1 MAASAAAAGSCPSFC
16 PSFAVVCSF
25 LERYG
30 AALNLPEL
38 TFPQLEGYL
47 LETSTVPQV
56 LVDLHVKLLRKIGKF
71 VSVDKW
77 EKYLIKV
84 CQEFNS
90 TWAWELEKKGYLE
103 MTVECKTGI
112 LKYLCEC
119 QFDDNIKFKAAINE
133 EDPDKMRLQPIGRD
147 KDGLM
152 YWYQLD
158 QDHNI
163 RVYVEEQDD
172 LDGSSWKC
180 IVRTRN
186 DLMETLAQLKT
197 QLDPSLV
204 TKKELEEGSTST
216 SPNPEDEEQKKE
228 ELEGNAI
235 KTEDPVDTK
244 SEDEHGNLT
253 KDTGCFT
260 SPDSQSEGKSPVK
273 DSKEVTTD
281 NEAVPME
288 CTENGKKMEVLNETE
303 NNEEKPIIDNKV
315 KTITGAIKEEPKA
328 ELKQDKCADPL
339 TVIEKPEVPT
349 KTESPMEAK
358 IKMAED
364 GQKAVKSDQ
373 QAKIPLKKREMK
385 LSDDFDSNNGA
396 SIPIRNASPT
406 PAKNLPK
413 EDGEAQ
419 EELTSSSSLGES
431 LKETEHSPVNTEVRT
446 PAENGNGS
454 EAKGEVLDRSSHRA
468 QLKGE
473 VDHAVSEEETGMSGD
488 ITAAATELNKGVEKD
503 KNEKEEEDRKEKKK
517 AVDDT
522 DKTTEL
528 GKDNEEVKKSEEKKT
543 KLMEGEKDKE
553 NVDEEKERNKS
564 LEDKEKKKS
573 AEEEEDGK
581 NTNECNIEEEE
592 EHKEKKQVVEEVE
605 GKKKEEEKKEITK
618 AELVKSVSDQ
628 PAKSTGMK
636 GSMAA
641 LEDSPSEKAEKSCA
655 SLASA
660 VKERSNDEQNVVE
673 LESSAL
679 TSVEDKEGLR
689 EKGEVSSEQQEM
701 DADKLQKD
709 TKKPSELSLMDCSKP
724 SVEEPAV
731 LDNQAE
737 KKVVEDGTEE
747 DPDSKTT
754 EEESMVL
761 KKKEERG
768 KERQSSRKKVA
779 SPEVEKVDE
788 KAEYIEKEVVGSEE
802 MRKTEDIETSL
813 KGLEDESKQEGG
825 VDAET
830 VDENKDVEEDLETSK
845 LTTRASKE
853 SVRKKGR
860 VHGHQKKGTAKRD
873 EDVQPK
879 LPPPVHPRKAE
890 IQKEERKPD
899 SESDNAEGRSL
910 RRSPRIC
917 RPSAKLAEI
926 QDMKME
932 KKQASLLAEHEK
944 KDSNDEEEV
953 KPVQKKRQE
962 TPAES
967 DNQPKSTK
975 GRRQRRARWSNIR
988 RRKIKD
994 SSEEDEE
1001 EDEEYEE
1008 VDDDNS
1014 DEDYKV
1020 ENDRKRRNRNRNR
1033 NDSETSSSSDG
1044 LPPNE
1049 DPCKHCGLPNHP
1061 ELILLCDSC
1070 DSGYHT
1076 ACLRPPLMIIPDGEW
1091 FCPPCQHK
1099 QLCDKLEE
1107 ELQKLDAAL
1116 KKKERAVRRKERL
1129 VYVGISVE
1137 NIIPPPQVEVQEEK
1151 VIEEEE
1157 EEEEEEEKEKPKSWN
1172 FGRRSRR
1179 RRKHI
1184 SYRFDEFDEAIEEAI
1199 EEDIKEA
1206 EGGGTGRGKDM
1217 ANITGHRGKDISTIM
1232 KEEGKEN
1239 GQPPRLKPAARK
1251 RKRRRLNDLDSDS
1264 APEEEES
1271 EEEFR
1276 LSESSEEEEFAVSD
1290 NYVESDAEVNSFNDS
1305 DFGSSG
1311 DGPCLNVWSKKQKKS
1326 SLTRA
1331 TRQRKPHRKR
1341 GYSDDEEVEETEED
1355 EEEEEM
1361 VTEESSDFSD
1371 SELDLRRRRSSRSLK
1386 KQVNYC
1392 ETSDSDGSQA
1402 ATNRD
1407 KQKST
1412 HRRRLS
1418 SSDSEG
1424 SFCLDDDEEEKDKKR
1439 RARRDTFA
1447 ERDFRQRRRLLT
1459 LKRRRA
1465 SEEDDDDDS
1474 DESEEEERPVRKR
1487 LNRIDSDEEEEEE
1500 QAKSLMGREDEGL
1513 RKAHRMASEEEES
1526 PLDYNLVELPSANGQ
1541 SPMKGLEGFISSRPG
1556 GLQGGPK
1563 FSGVSAASLAP
1574 NGLVSQEMA
1583 PQDEEEDDLLGV
1595 TDLVDY
1601 VCNSEQL

>member
-1 MAASAAAAGSCPSFC
+1 MVWNTYPAS
-16 PSFAVVCSF
+16 
-25 LERYG
+25 
-30 AALNLPEL
+30 
-38 TFPQLEGYL
+38 PQSSLCR
-47 LETSTVPQV
+47 STIYAQSHV

-244 SEDEHGNLT
+244 PEDEHGNLT

-273 DSKEVTTD
+273 EEKDLKEVTTG

-288 CTENGKKMEVLNETE
+288 CTENGKKMEAVTETE
-303 NNEEKPIIDNKV
+303 NNEEKPIIDNEV
-315 KTITGAIKEEPKA
+315 KTITSAIKEEPKA

-396 SIPIRNASPT
+396 SIPIRNASLT

-446 PAENGNGS
+446 PTENGNGS
-454 EAKGEVLDRSSHRA
+454 EAKGEVLDHSSHRA

-473 VDHAVSEEETGMSGD
+473 VDHTVSEEETGMSGG
-488 ITAAATELNKGVEKD
+488 ITAAATERNKGEVKKD

-517 AVDDT
+517 VVDDT
-522 DKTTEL
+522 DKTTESV
-528 GKDNEEVKKSEEKKT
+528 KDNEEVKKSEEKKT
-543 KLMEGEKDKE
+543 KSMEGEKDKE
-553 NVDEEKERNKS
+553 NVEEEKERNKS

-573 AEEEEDGK
+573 AEEEEDRK
-581 NTNECNIEEEE
+581 NTN
-592 EHKEKKQVVEEVE
+592 
-605 GKKKEEEKKEITK
+605 
-618 AELVKSVSDQ
+618 D
-628 PAKSTGMK
+628 
-636 GSMAA
+636 
-641 LEDSPSEKAEKSCA
+641 
-655 SLASA
+655 
-660 VKERSNDEQNVVE
+660 
-673 LESSAL
+673 
-679 TSVEDKEGLR
+679 
-689 EKGEVSSEQQEM
+689 
-701 DADKLQKD
+701 
-709 TKKPSELSLMDCSKP
+709 KPSE
-724 SVEEPAV
+724 EEPAV
-731 LDNQAE
+731 LDTQAE

-768 KERQSSRKKVA
+768 KGRQSSRKKAA

-788 KAEYIEKEVVGSEE
+788 KAEDIEKEVVGSEE
-802 MRKTEDIETSL
+802 MRKTEEMETSL
-813 KGLEDESKQEGG
+813 KGLEDESKHEGG

-830 VDENKDVEEDLETSK
+830 
-845 LTTRASKE
+845 
-853 SVRKKGR
+853 
-860 VHGHQKKGTAKRD
+860 
-873 EDVQPK
+873 
-879 LPPPVHPRKAE
+879 
-890 IQKEERKPD
+890 
-899 SESDNAEGRSL
+899 
-910 RRSPRIC
+910 
-917 RPSAKLAEI
+917 
-926 QDMKME
+926 
-932 KKQASLLAEHEK
+932 
-944 KDSNDEEEV
+944 
-953 KPVQKKRQE
+953 
-962 TPAES
+962 
-967 DNQPKSTK
+967 
-975 GRRQRRARWSNIR
+975 
-988 RRKIKD
+988 
-994 SSEEDEE
+994 
-1001 EDEEYEE
+1001 
-1008 VDDDNS
+1008 
-1014 DEDYKV
+1014 
-1020 ENDRKRRNRNRNR
+1020 
-1033 NDSETSSSSDG
+1033 
-1044 LPPNE
+1044 
-1049 DPCKHCGLPNHP
+1049 
-1061 ELILLCDSC
+1061 
-1070 DSGYHT
+1070 
-1076 ACLRPPLMIIPDGEW
+1076 
-1091 FCPPCQHK
+1091 K

-1116 KKKERAVRRKERL
+1116 KKKERAVRR
-1129 VYVGISVE
+1129 
-1137 NIIPPPQVEVQEEK
+1137 
-1151 VIEEEE
+1151 
-1157 EEEEEEEKEKPKSWN
+1157 
-1172 FGRRSRR
+1172 
-1179 RRKHI
+1179 
-1184 SYRFDEFDEAIEEAI
+1184 FDEFDEAIEEAI

-1206 EGGGTGRGKDM
+1206 EGG
-1217 ANITGHRGKDISTIM
+1217 
-1232 KEEGKEN
+1232 
-1239 GQPPRLKPAARK
+1239 
-1251 RKRRRLNDLDSDS
+1251 
-1264 APEEEES
+1264 
-1271 EEEFR
+1271 
-1276 LSESSEEEEFAVSD
+1276 EEEEFAVSD

-1326 SLTRA
+1326 SLTRG
-1331 TRQRKPHRKR
+1331 TRQRKPYRKR

-1392 ETSDSDGSQA
+1392 ETSDSEGSQA

-1439 RARRDTFA
+1439 GARRDTFA
-1447 ERDFRQRRRLLT
+1447 ERDSRQRRRLLT

-1474 DESEEEERPVRKR
+1474 DESEEEERPIRKR

-1541 SPMKGLEGFISSRPG
+1541 SPIKGLEGFISSRPG